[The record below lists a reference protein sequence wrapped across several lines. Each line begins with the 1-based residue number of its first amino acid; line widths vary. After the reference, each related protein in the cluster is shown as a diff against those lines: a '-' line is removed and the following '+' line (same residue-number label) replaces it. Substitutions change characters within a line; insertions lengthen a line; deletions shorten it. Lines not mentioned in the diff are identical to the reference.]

1 MPQQFVVPQFIDVED
16 KIFGPISVRQFVV
29 ILGGGFIVVIEYFI
43 FPFVVFLV
51 IALITFALIA
61 MFAFYRI
68 NGQNFHIFLLN
79 LATTMRNPK
88 LKLWR
93 KYLEYEDLAV
103 AEKKE
108 GDGSG
113 PSARHKA
120 TPTRSRLQELSLI
133 VDTGGA
139 YGEESWELQRGD
151 KEII

>member
-43 FPFVVFLV
+43 FPFIAFLV
-51 IALITFALIA
+51 IALITFAIIA
-61 MFAFYRI
+61 LFAFYRI

-88 LKLWR
+88 LKLWGKR
-93 KYLEYEDLAV
+93 LEYEELVEAK
-103 AEKKE
+103 KKE
-108 GDGSG
+108 KDG
-113 PSARHKA
+113 PSAPTSPKA
-120 TPTRSRLQELSLI
+120 TPSRSRLQELSLI

-139 YGEESWELQRGD
+139 YGEESWELQKED
-151 KEII
+151 KDII